1 MKAVRTV
8 VFWLHLTLGCVAGLV
23 ILTMAVTGILLA
35 FERQINDKVDAPAVL
50 QRQTSTA
57 GQAPID
63 TVLDRLNSDGQGKP
77 TQLVLHS
84 SPKMPVEARYGRE
97 KTLFLNP
104 WTAEVIGQPNGSTRQ
119 FFSAVE
125 RVHRSVG
132 LGMQN
137 AVGRGIT
144 GAANLMFLFMVI
156 SGIYLW
162 LPRVWSAASVRA
174 RTLFRGGLTGRARE
188 WNWHNVTG
196 IWVAF
201 PLFFIVAS
209 GVVMS
214 YPWANNLLYT
224 MTGSKPPSQRQGGP
238 GPREEAQARGD
249 DRGRKTDRA
258 VDAGA
263 AIALRSMDQMV
274 QLAKQQVPEW
284 KSIVVDVPRGEARM
298 LNLSVDTSI
307 GGQPEKTRQLMMN
320 RKTGRTES
328 VKRFSDNVAGR
339 RLRAYARFVHTGEEF
354 GVAGEAIAAL
364 ASLGAVVLVWTGLSM
379 ALRRVLGDNRAERSS
394 KMTSVEDEELTGEAV
409 NLS

>member
-1 MKAVRTV
+1 MKAVRRV

-23 ILTMAVTGILLA
+23 ILTMSVTGILLA
-35 FERQINDKVDAPAVL
+35 FERQINAKADAPAVL
-50 QRQTSTA
+50 QSQTSAA
-57 GQAPID
+57 GQAPVD
-63 TVLDRLNSDGQGKP
+63 ALLDRLKGDGQGMP
-77 TQLVLHS
+77 TQLVLHN
-84 SPKMPVEARYGRE
+84 SPKMPAEARYGRE

-104 WTAEVIGQPNGSTRQ
+104 WTGEMIGQPNESTRE
-119 FFSAVE
+119 FFGAVE

-132 LGMQN
+132 LGMRS
-137 AVGRGIT
+137 AMGRGIT
-144 GAANLMFLFMVI
+144 GAANLMFLFMVV

-162 LPRVWSAASVRA
+162 IPKVWSATSLRA
-174 RTLFRGGLTGRARE
+174 RTWFRGRLTGRARE
-188 WNWHNVTG
+188 WSWHNVIG

-224 MTGSKPPSQRQGGP
+224 MTGSNSPSQQPGGP
-238 GPREEAQARGD
+238 GPRGEAQARGYK
-249 DRGRKTDRA
+249 RGGKPARA
-258 VDAGA
+258 DAGA
-263 AIALRSMDQMV
+263 AVTLHSMDEMV

-284 KSIVVDVPRGEARM
+284 KSITVDVPRGDARM

-307 GGQPEKTRQLMMN
+307 GGQPEKSRQLVMN
-320 RKTGRTES
+320 RETGRIDA

-354 GVAGEAIAAL
+354 GVAGEVIAAL

-379 ALRRVLGDNRAERSS
+379 ALRRLRGVIQGAERAS
-394 KMTSVEDEELTGEAV
+394 KMTSVEDGELTGEAAH
-409 NLS
+409 LS